1 MQIQKT
7 RKIFVCFTIV
17 LLKMFYSLSVCI
29 DLAIYI
35 YVGFFFFVSLEEY
48 RLQFNLLCY
57 DRESTEEVETFQWFS
72 ISHSHCLEY
81 HLNVAVSLC

>member
-35 YVGFFFFVSLEEY
+35 YVGFFFFLF
-48 RLQFNLLCY
+48 L
-57 DRESTEEVETFQWFS
+57 
-72 ISHSHCLEY
+72 
-81 HLNVAVSLC
+81 